1 MSVGSKMKPRFR
13 IWGEVVT
20 VWPSTDRVKSWVEGR
35 SDLGPMTMISDLL
48 QLSLRKLAFIQDFI
62 ADRQFVMVNTVA
74 GVMDLVL
81 RYSCVSSA

>member
-1 MSVGSKMKPRFR
+1 MKPRFQ

-20 VWPSTDRVKSWVEGR
+20 VWPSTERVKSWEEGR
-35 SDLGPMTMISDLL
+35 SDLRPMMMILDLL

-62 ADRQFVMVNTVA
+62 AERQVVMINTVA

>member
-1 MSVGSKMKPRFR
+1 
-13 IWGEVVT
+13 
-20 VWPSTDRVKSWVEGR
+20 
-35 SDLGPMTMISDLL
+35 MILDLL

-62 ADRQFVMVNTVA
+62 AERQVVMINTVA

>member
-1 MSVGSKMKPRFR
+1 MKPRFR

-20 VWPSTDRVKSWVEGR
+20 VGPSTERVKSWEEER

-62 ADRQFVMVNTVA
+62 AERQFVMVNTVA

-81 RYSCVSSA
+81 RYSCVPSA